1 VITRDSIKR
10 HVIRLWGLDL
20 LDKGGLEALLGGYLW
35 FALVYFTA
43 KKFES
48 VAFAI
53 LMFSIWGICAIPVAK
68 LMLYLIGA
76 SYRGIVALYV
86 RLIPKDEEEA
96 YSRKMARQE
105 KKKKKKNL
113 DTSRHNGIDYDLS
126 AYGNDRYYIAEE
138 DPVQKSVK

>member
-10 HVIRLWGLDL
+10 YVIRLWGLDL
-20 LDKGGLEALLGGYLW
+20 LDKGGLDALVGGYLW
-35 FALVYFTA
+35 FALVSSTA
-43 KKFES
+43 EKFES
-48 VAFAI
+48 AAFAI
-53 LMFSIWGICAIPVAK
+53 LMLSIWGICAIPIAK
-68 LMLYLIGA
+68 LLLYLIGA

-96 YSRKMARQE
+96 YRRKMARQE
-105 KKKKKKNL
+105 KKKKNL

-126 AYGNDRYYIAEE
+126 AYGNDRYYIVEE